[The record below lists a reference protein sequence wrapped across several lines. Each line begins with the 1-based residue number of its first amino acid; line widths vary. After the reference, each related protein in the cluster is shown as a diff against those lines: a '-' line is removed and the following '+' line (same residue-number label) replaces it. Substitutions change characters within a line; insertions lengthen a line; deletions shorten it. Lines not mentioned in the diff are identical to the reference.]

1 MQFGQKRGKYQRK
14 LSAVIAG
21 ENAAVA
27 AFLRNDRNFGV
38 DVGDKRN
45 ARITPADNINTPD
58 EAGSV
63 DDGIAAF
70 DVGIGVAE
78 IDYQRIGKGVAVFG
92 DDAGG
97 VTPGIGNINMV
108 QELFKMAF
116 SACRAFI
123 RSFKRKSSP
132 FSSLRRSF
140 SS

>member
-45 ARITPADNINTPD
+45 ARIAPADNVNTPD
-58 EAGSV
+58 EAGCV

-70 DVGIGVAE
+70 DVGISVAE

-108 QELFKMAF
+108 EELF
-116 SACRAFI
+116 
-123 RSFKRKSSP
+123 
-132 FSSLRRSF
+132 
-140 SS
+140 